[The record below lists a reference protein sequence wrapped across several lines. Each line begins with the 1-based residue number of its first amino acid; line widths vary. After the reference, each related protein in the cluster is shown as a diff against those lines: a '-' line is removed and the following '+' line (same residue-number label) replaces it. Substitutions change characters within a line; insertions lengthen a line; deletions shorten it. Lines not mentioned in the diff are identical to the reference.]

1 MDYSQ
6 FEKVKEEMGEI
17 NVNKLLSEGWELIS
31 VAPGNDENGAHFGY
45 CLGWRGPIDR
55 LGI

>member
-6 FEKVKEEMGEI
+6 FEQVKEEMGEI

-31 VAPGNDENGAHFGY
+31 VAPGNDENGAHFRY